1 MGRVNP
7 SISAIEAHHS
17 ADVSNQLLS
26 TGYLLAKQLSTVRR
40 LHTSRCSIPSLN
52 VLLMNVAN
60 LSVGQLI
67 LEQLETIRHEYDAQI
82 FERFWSNRSLQ
93 NFVHVIEALVYMR
106 RFCR

>member
-1 MGRVNP
+1 
-7 SISAIEAHHS
+7 
-17 ADVSNQLLS
+17 
-26 TGYLLAKQLSTVRR
+26 
-40 LHTSRCSIPSLN
+40 
-52 VLLMNVAN
+52 MNVAN